1 MQTIDTRLYV
11 ENRNCKVLQ
20 CISVISIVVD
30 FVCFQKNLFGM
41 LVGINNKQ
49 KSQNIWRIL
58 I

>member
-49 KSQNIWRIL
+49 KSQNI
-58 I
+58 